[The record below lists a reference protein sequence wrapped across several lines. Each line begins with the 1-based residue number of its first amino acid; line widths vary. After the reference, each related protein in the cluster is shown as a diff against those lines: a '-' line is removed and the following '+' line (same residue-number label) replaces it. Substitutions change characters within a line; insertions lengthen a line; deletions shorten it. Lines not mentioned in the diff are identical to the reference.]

1 MRHGERVN
9 THAVRTLN
17 LRRAALAAVIIL
29 LIVAAAA
36 AFAACDGLE
45 TVLIPGR
52 AEAEDVAEQVV
63 RIHIRAN
70 SNSAEDQSVKLAVR
84 DEVTA
89 YLTSALEGCRS
100 KSDALDSLAAEKE
113 NLRAI
118 AQSVLDA
125 HGYDYKAA
133 VELKK
138 ESFPDREYDGCF
150 FPAGVYDALMIY
162 LGEGEGDN
170 WWCVAFPPL
179 CFVPDADGEQIVY
192 ASWVKELIDKIFS

>member
-1 MRHGERVN
+1 M
-9 THAVRTLN
+9 
-17 LRRAALAAVIIL
+17 RRAALAAVIIL

-36 AFAACDGLE
+36 ALAACDGLE

-118 AQSVLDA
+118 AQSVLDE

-138 ESFPDREYDGCF
+138 ENFPDREYDGCF

>member
-1 MRHGERVN
+1 M
-9 THAVRTLN
+9 
-17 LRRAALAAVIIL
+17 RRAALAAVIIL

-36 AFAACDGLE
+36 ALAACDGLE

-118 AQSVLDA
+118 AQSVLNA
-125 HGYDYKAA
+125 YGYDYKAA

-138 ESFPDREYDGCF
+138 ENFPDREYDGRF

>member
-1 MRHGERVN
+1 MSVVC
-9 THAVRTLN
+9 AVVL
-17 LRRAALAAVIIL
+17 LAFFPGVWTELA
-29 LIVAAAA
+29 
-36 AFAACDGLE
+36 GLE
-45 TVLIPGR
+45 SLNRTKVLFTDSF
-52 AEAEDVAEQVV
+52 EYFDVLEVLLPIMQEYYDAGWNVPKFMFYT
-63 RIHIRAN
+63 N

-138 ESFPDREYDGCF
+138 ENFPDREYDGCF

-162 LGEGEGDN
+162 LGEGKGDN

>member
-84 DEVTA
+84 DDG
-89 YLTSALEGCRS
+89 LPH
-100 KSDALDSLAAEKE
+100 
-113 NLRAI
+113 LRPRRL
-118 AQSVLDA
+118 Q
-125 HGYDYKAA
+125 
-133 VELKK
+133 E
-138 ESFPDREYDGCF
+138 
-150 FPAGVYDALMIY
+150 
-162 LGEGEGDN
+162 
-170 WWCVAFPPL
+170 
-179 CFVPDADGEQIVY
+179 
-192 ASWVKELIDKIFS
+192 